1 MIRIAESLAKM
12 RLANEVGKQDV
23 EEAVQLIK
31 DALQQSATDPTTGK
45 INMDIIT
52 TGTTKT
58 SSEKLRLITHFI
70 KNVQTQFRDRI
81 NSQGLKY
88 HNLFD
93 FLRSKWKDGQIEGL
107 NGQVGMEDVSEK
119 EYREA
124 LEHL

>member
-70 KNVQTQFRDRI
+70 KNV
-81 NSQGLKY
+81 
-88 HNLFD
+88 
-93 FLRSKWKDGQIEGL
+93 
-107 NGQVGMEDVSEK
+107 
-119 EYREA
+119 
-124 LEHL
+124 